1 MSNNRQQLLRYLM
14 NVKFGGRPTKMA
26 QHLNRSSA
34 QIGNVLHG
42 RSNIGD
48 ALARHIE
55 ATLDLP
61 FGWMDGK
68 YGENIPEVKESKHE
82 ECNADFDILNI
93 EMTQGKFIDCLNELS
108 SKKISMPVDIAIEI
122 AKTNLENVKIIRV
135 RSTSMSPTINPGDL
149 LFVDTSI
156 DSYVGVG
163 IYLIEYNGIL
173 LVKRIQKT
181 TTYKIISDNEKYE
194 DEEAEEKD
202 IKICGFVVSCIGPK
216 LIQ

>member
-1 MSNNRQQLLRYLM
+1 
-14 NVKFGGRPTKMA
+14 
-26 QHLNRSSA
+26 
-34 QIGNVLHG
+34 
-42 RSNIGD
+42 
-48 ALARHIE
+48 
-55 ATLDLP
+55 
-61 FGWMDGK
+61 
-68 YGENIPEVKESKHE
+68 
-82 ECNADFDILNI
+82 
-93 EMTQGKFIDCLNELS
+93 
-108 SKKISMPVDIAIEI
+108 
-122 AKTNLENVKIIRV
+122 
-135 RSTSMSPTINPGDL
+135 MSPTINPGDL